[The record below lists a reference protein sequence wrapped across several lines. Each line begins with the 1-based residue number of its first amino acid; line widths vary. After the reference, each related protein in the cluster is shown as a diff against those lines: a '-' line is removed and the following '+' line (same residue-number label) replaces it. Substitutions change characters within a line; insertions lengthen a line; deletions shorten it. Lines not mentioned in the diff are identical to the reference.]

1 MPATSSPSAAPFPRI
16 VAHRG
21 TSAIAPENTLP
32 AFALAL
38 ALGAPE
44 VEFDVW
50 TSADGRLII
59 CHDPTLD
66 RTTTGTGRIS
76 ERTAGYIRGLDAGVK
91 FGPAWE
97 SVRVPFLDETMA
109 LLAGKAVMNIHV
121 KVDGPAD
128 TVIDA
133 IAALARDLGVTDSV
147 YVAGA
152 RNVLEAARRRAPEI
166 VRCCLEGQERGETLI
181 ARARELQCQRLQF
194 WGSKTTDADIA
205 RARDLGLITNYF
217 WSDDP
222 AEAKRLISVGVMA
235 LLTNRAERVRNE
247 DLPRGA
253 ATG

>member
-1 MPATSSPSAAPFPRI
+1 MSTASPSAAPFPRI

-50 TSADGRLII
+50 TSADGRLVV
-59 CHDPTLD
+59 CHDPKLD

-76 ERTAGYIRGLDAGVK
+76 ERTADYIRGVDAGVK
-91 FGPAWE
+91 FGKAWE

-109 LLAGKAVMNIHV
+109 LIAGKAVMNIHV

-128 TVIDA
+128 GVMDA
-133 IAALARDLGVTDSV
+133 IAGLARDLRVTESV
-147 YVAGA
+147 YIAGA
-152 RNVLEAARRRAPEI
+152 RNVLDAAHRRAPEI
-166 VRCCLEGQERGETLI
+166 VRCCLEGQESGATII
-181 ARARELQCQRLQF
+181 ARAQELHCQRLQF
-194 WGSKTTDADIA
+194 WGSKTTDADIR

-217 WSDDP
+217 WSDDV

-247 DLPRGA
+247 DIRGETA
-253 ATG
+253 GG